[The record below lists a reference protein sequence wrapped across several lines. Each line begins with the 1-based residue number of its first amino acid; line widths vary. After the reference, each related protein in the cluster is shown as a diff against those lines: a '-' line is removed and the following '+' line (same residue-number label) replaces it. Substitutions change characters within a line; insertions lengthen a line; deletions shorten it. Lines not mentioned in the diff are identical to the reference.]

1 MHLPRKRHAQMRC
14 LWRTIENRAYASRFF
29 AIRSRNRR
37 GARRATERS
46 ALDFAAVKGVMSDQE
61 ISALQQGAELKPGPQ
76 DTIAATTDQSQTPRI
91 PEELSILPMR
101 GFVVFPGT
109 VVPLNVQRAASLK
122 LLDETLLR
130 TKVIGLLTQRY
141 ETKEDPEPQD
151 LHSVG
156 TAALVLKLLRQ
167 SDDHL
172 VVIAQGLRRFSLRKI
187 IATSPFLR
195 VEVDLPNSI
204 SPPQTKEW
212 EATFRNL
219 RDSAAKLFELTPDA
233 PEQVR
238 LMILNIDNAEQ
249 LADFLAS
256 NLNIDVADK
265 QAILEELDVEKRVR
279 AVQQHVSAQLEIAEI
294 QQRLQRDVASQFSDA
309 QRRAYLRSQ
318 IKAIQRELGEAE
330 SGSEEQAE
338 QLRKRLEEAKP
349 PEEVIKQAERELKRL
364 DFIPPAS
371 PEFSVIVSYIEIIA
385 DLPWNKL
392 SEDNLDLD
400 QAQKIL
406 DRDHYDLEKV
416 KKRLIE
422 YLAVRK
428 LNPHGH
434 GAILCFL
441 GPPGVGKTSLG
452 QSIADALGR
461 KFVRIS
467 LGGMRDEAE
476 IRGHRRTYI
485 RSMPGRIIQ
494 ELRRCGT
501 RNPVFM
507 LDEIDKIGADFRGDA
522 ASALLEVLASLQ
534 NDKFVDRYLDVP
546 FDLSQ
551 VIFIGTANYIEGVPE
566 PLRDRIEVISIPGYT
581 EREKVEIAKRYLVP
595 RQLEEKGLKPEQ
607 CEWQE
612 NALRRVINDYTH
624 EAGVRELERQIGAIC
639 RGIAAQV
646 ARGKT
651 DHVTVTPDVVAE
663 RLGPAKYVRETK
675 LKTSKP
681 GVVTGL
687 AYTPAG
693 GEVLHI
699 EATRYP
705 GKSNVILTGHIG
717 EVMKES
723 VQAALSLLRSREG
736 QLGVNPEDF
745 REMDIHVHVPAGAV
759 PKDGPSAGIAMFTAL
774 ASLFSNTPVRP
785 DVAMTGEISLRGL
798 VLPIGGLKEKSL
810 AAMRAG
816 ISTVIIPKLN
826 EKDLFDVPE
835 EAKQKLKFVPVENVD
850 EVLAVALEKN
860 GATQQQA
867 TGSASTKTMAE

>member
-1 MHLPRKRHAQMRC
+1 MINEEQIAL
-14 LWRTIENRAYASRFF
+14 AS
-29 AIRSRNRR
+29 
-37 GARRATERS
+37 
-46 ALDFAAVKGVMSDQE
+46 
-61 ISALQQGAELKPGPQ
+61 ELEMKSSTGP
-76 DTIAATTDQSQTPRI
+76 TIAADMTDESLVPRI
-91 PEELSILPMR
+91 PEELSILPVR

-109 VVPLNVQRAASLK
+109 IVPLNVRRPASIQ
-122 LLDETLLR
+122 LLDETLPR
-130 TKVIGLLTQRY
+130 TKVIGLLTQRD
-141 ETKEDPEPQD
+141 EAVEDPGPQD
-151 LHSVG
+151 LYHVG
-156 TAALVLKLLRQ
+156 TAALVLKLIRQ
-167 SDDHL
+167 ADDH
-172 VVIAQGLRRFSLRKI
+172 VVIIARGLDRFSLRKI
-187 IATSPFLR
+187 VATSPFIR
-195 VEVDLPNSI
+195 AEVDLVNSI
-204 SPPQTKEW
+204 PPPESKEW

-219 RDSAAKLFELTPDA
+219 RDSAARLFELTPEA
-233 PEQVR
+233 PEQAR
-238 LMILNIDNAEQ
+238 LMILNISSPEQ
-249 LADFLAS
+249 LADFLAP
-256 NLNIDVADK
+256 NLNIDVAQR
-265 QAILEELDVEKRVR
+265 QAILEEPDVEKRIR
-279 AVQQHVSAQLEIAEI
+279 IVQKHISAQLEIAQI
-294 QQRLQRDVASQFSDA
+294 QEKLQKDVASQFSDA

-318 IKAIQRELGEAE
+318 IKAIQHELGEAE
-330 SGSEEQAE
+330 TGSEEQME
-338 QLRKRLEEAKP
+338 QLRARLKEANPP
-349 PEEVIKQAERELKRL
+349 PEVMKQAERELKRL

-371 PEFSVIVSYIEIIA
+371 PEFSVIVSYIEIVA

-392 SEDNLDLD
+392 SQDNLDLD
-400 QAQKIL
+400 QAQQIL

-428 LNPHGH
+428 LNPTGH
-434 GAILCFL
+434 GPILCFL

-485 RSMPGRIIQ
+485 GSMPGRIIQ
-494 ELRRCGT
+494 ELRRAGT

-507 LDEIDKIGADFRGDA
+507 LDEIDKIGADFRGDP
-522 ASALLEVLASLQ
+522 ASALLEVLDPRQ
-534 NDKFVDRYLDVP
+534 NNTFVDRYLDVP

-551 VIFIGTANYIEGVPE
+551 VIFIATANYIDGVPE
-566 PLRDRIEVISIPGYT
+566 PMRDRMEVISLPGYT
-581 EREKVEIAKRYLVP
+581 EREKLEIAKRYLVR
-595 RQLEEKGLKPEQ
+595 RQMEENGLKPEQ
-607 CEWQE
+607 VDWQDD
-612 NALRRVINDYTH
+612 ALRQIINDYTH

-639 RGIAAQV
+639 RGIASRV

-651 DHVTVTPDVVAE
+651 EHVTVTPQLVAQM
-663 RLGPAKYVRETK
+663 LGPAKYVRETK

-705 GKSNVILTGHIG
+705 GKGNVTLTGHIG

-723 VQAALSLLRSREG
+723 VQAALSLVRSRDGEI
-736 QLGVNPEDF
+736 GVKPEDF
-745 REMDIHVHVPAGAV
+745 RDMDIHVHVPAGAV

-774 ASLFSNTPVRP
+774 ASLFTNKPVRP
-785 DVAMTGEISLRGL
+785 DVAMTGEITLRGL

-826 EKDLFDVPE
+826 EKDLVDVPE

-850 EVLAVALEKN
+850 EVLAVALEKD
-860 GATQQQA
+860 GAAQ
-867 TGSASTKTMAE
+867 SASANGTDEKGKD

>member
-1 MHLPRKRHAQMRC
+1 MSKEELIV
-14 LWRTIENRAYASRFF
+14 L
-29 AIRSRNRR
+29 RS
-37 GARRATERS
+37 
-46 ALDFAAVKGVMSDQE
+46 D
-61 ISALQQGAELKPGPQ
+61 AEPKPGTQ
-76 DTIAATTDQSQTPRI
+76 STIAAGTAESQMPRI
-91 PEELSILPMR
+91 PEELSILPVR

-109 VVPLNVQRAASLK
+109 VVPLNIQRAASLK
-122 LLDETLLR
+122 LLDDTLPR
-130 TKVIGLLTQRY
+130 TKVIGLLAQRD
-141 ETKEDPEPQD
+141 ETKEDPVPQD
-151 LHSVG
+151 LYSVG
-156 TAALVLKLLRQ
+156 TVALVLKLLRQ
-167 SDDHL
+167 AEDHVL
-172 VVIAQGLRRFSLRKI
+172 VIVQGLRRFSLHKI
-187 IATSPFLR
+187 VATSPFLR
-195 VEVDLPNSI
+195 AEVDLPQSI
-204 SPPQTKEW
+204 QPPESKEW

-219 RDSAAKLFELTPDA
+219 RDSAARLFELSPDA
-233 PEQVR
+233 PEQAR
-238 LMILNIDNAEQ
+238 LMIFNIENAEQ
-249 LADFLAS
+249 LADFLAP
-256 NLNIDVADK
+256 NLNIDVPQK
-265 QAILEELDVEKRVR
+265 QAILEELNVEKRVR
-279 AVQQHVSAQLEIAEI
+279 VVQKQISAQLEIAEI
-294 QQRLQRDVASQFSDA
+294 QQRLQKDVASQFSDA

-330 SGSEEQAE
+330 AGSEEQAL
-338 QLRKRLEEAKP
+338 QLRKRLEEANP
-349 PEEVIKQAERELKRL
+349 PEAVMKQAERELKRL

-392 SEDNLDLD
+392 SKDNLDLD
-400 QAQKIL
+400 QAQQIL

-428 LNPHGH
+428 LNPQGH

-485 RSMPGRIIQ
+485 GSMPGRIIQ

-507 LDEIDKIGADFRGDA
+507 LDEIDKIGADFRGDP
-522 ASALLEVLASLQ
+522 ASALLEVLDPRQ
-534 NDKFVDRYLDVP
+534 NNTFVDRYLDVP

-551 VIFIGTANYIEGVPE
+551 VIFIGTANYIDGVPE
-566 PLRDRIEVISIPGYT
+566 PLRDRIEVISLPGYT
-581 EREKVEIAKRYLVP
+581 EREKLEIAKRYLVK
-595 RQLEEKGLKPEQ
+595 RQLDENGLKPEQ
-607 CEWQE
+607 IEWQE
-612 NALRRVINDYTH
+612 EALRRSINDYTH
-624 EAGVRELERQIGAIC
+624 EAGVRELERQIASVC
-639 RGIAAQV
+639 RGIASQV

-651 DHVTVTPDVVAE
+651 EHVSVTPELVAE
-663 RLGPAKYVRETK
+663 MLGPAKYVRETK

-687 AYTPAG
+687 AYTPQG

-705 GKSNVILTGHIG
+705 GKGNVTLTGHIG

-723 VQAALSLLRSREG
+723 VQAALSLVRSRDGE
-736 QLGVNPEDF
+736 LGANAEDF
-745 REMDIHVHVPAGAV
+745 RKIDIHVHVPAGAV

-774 ASLFSNTPVRP
+774 ASLFSNRPVRP
-785 DVAMTGEISLRGL
+785 DVAMTGEITLRGL

-816 ISTVIIPKLN
+816 ITTVIIPKLN
-826 EKDLFDVPE
+826 EKDLVDVPE

-850 EVLAVALEKN
+850 EVLAVALEKD
-860 GATQQQA
+860 GAEPRT
-867 TGSASTKTMAE
+867 T